1 MIKDKGMIRMIKIK
15 KMSLRSRNI
24 KEALLAEWA
33 LNHQTSSSGTA
44 KGDTAQ
50 RSVALQASDNEASA
64 AISMRMEKRWG

>member
-1 MIKDKGMIRMIKIK
+1 MIKDKGMIRMVKIK
-15 KMSLRSRNI
+15 KNI
-24 KEALLAEWA
+24 SQVKKHKRGSEWA

-50 RSVALQASDNEASA
+50 RSVALQASDDEAPA